1 MPCRGRVR
9 AVHGGFNAIRYVR
22 QRTETARCFKYPAKQ
37 CDARAEAANHRARFV
52 QCVPIFVEPGPAV
65 SSAPAD
71 PQQASADPAR
81 PTVVVS
87 GDGDHLA
94 LAGALEIFTLDA
106 ARSGLQKLSRQGP
119 SRELDIAKLDSL
131 DTPGALFL
139 CGLRDK
145 GVKLTGIRAEHQA
158 LLDLI
163 CGLDLKP
170 LPQVE
175 SVCRWRQLVVQLGKG
190 ADDAWRDAL
199 EIITFVGRAASWTIN
214 ALIHPECLR
223 PASIA
228 RHITETGI
236 QALPIIGLL
245 AVMIAI
251 VIGYQG
257 VAQLRPYG
265 GEDFT
270 INLVAVSVLREMG
283 VLITSIMVAGR
294 SGSAYTAEIG
304 VMKTREEVD
313 ALKVMGIEPMQVLVV
328 PRLIALVITLPLLT
342 FFSDIM
348 GLVGGF
354 AISQSLLDVSLL
366 QYVAHVRLAIDGSDF
381 FVGLF
386 KAPIFAFFI
395 AIISC
400 MHGLRVNGSAESVGR
415 ETTRAVVKSIFL
427 VIVLDA
433 LFSVLFEKIG
443 V

>member
-1 MPCRGRVR
+1 MISV
-9 AVHGGFNAIRYVR
+9 
-22 QRTETARCFKYPAKQ
+22 PANK
-37 CDARAEAANHRARFV
+37 
-52 QCVPIFVEPGPAV
+52 
-65 SSAPAD
+65 
-71 PQQASADPAR
+71 QQASADRSP

-87 GDGDHLA
+87 GDGARLA
-94 LAGALEIFTLDA
+94 LAGALVISTLAEARNSLKKWPKQGGSRTLDVA
-106 ARSGLQKLSRQGP
+106 G
-119 SRELDIAKLDSL
+119 LDSL

-139 CGLRDK
+139 CGLRGK
-145 GVKLTGIRAEHQA
+145 GVKLTGCRAEHRG

-170 LPQVE
+170 LPKVK
-175 SVCRWRQLVVQLGKG
+175 SAPRWRQLIIQLGKG
-190 ADDAWRDAL
+190 ADDAWHDAL
-199 EIITFVGRAASWTIN
+199 DIITFVGRTASWTVS
-214 ALIHPECLR
+214 ALIHPNCLR
-223 PASIA
+223 PASIS
-228 RHITETGI
+228 RHVAETGI
-236 QALPIIGLL
+236 QALPIIGLM

-294 SGSAYTAEIG
+294 SGSAFTAEIG
-304 VMKTREEVD
+304 VMKTREEID
-313 ALKVMGIEPMQVLVV
+313 ALNVMGIEPMQVLVV

-342 FFSDIM
+342 FFADVM
-348 GLVGGF
+348 GLIGGA
-354 AISQSLLDVSLL
+354 AISQLLLDVSPT
-366 QYVAHVRLAIDGSDF
+366 QYLARLPHVIDGSDL

-395 AIISC
+395 AAISC
-400 MHGLRVNGSAESVGR
+400 MHGLQVSGSAESVGR

-433 LFSVLFEKIG
+433 FFSILFEKIG
-443 V
+443 L

>member
-1 MPCRGRVR
+1 MTSV
-9 AVHGGFNAIRYVR
+9 
-22 QRTETARCFKYPAKQ
+22 PASKQ
-37 CDARAEAANHRARFV
+37 QVSAE
-52 QCVPIFVEPGPAV
+52 PSP
-65 SSAPAD
+65 
-71 PQQASADPAR
+71 
-81 PTVVVS
+81 PTIVVS

-94 LAGALEIFTLDA
+94 LAGALEIVTLTA
-106 ARSGLQKLSRQGP
+106 AKNALKQWSKPGP
-119 SRELDIAKLDSL
+119 SRALDIAKLDSL

-145 GVKLTGIRAEHQA
+145 GVELTGIRTEHQA

-170 LPQVE
+170 LPKVE
-175 SVCRWRQLVVQLGKG
+175 SVPRWRQSIIQLGKG
-190 ADDAWRDAL
+190 AHDIWHEAL
-199 EIITFVGRAASWTIN
+199 DIITFTGRAASWTVN
-214 ALIHPECLR
+214 ALIHPHCLR

-228 RHITETGI
+228 RHVAETGI
-236 QALPIIGLL
+236 HALPIIGLM

-283 VLITSIMVAGR
+283 VLITAIMVAGR
-294 SGSAYTAEIG
+294 SGSAFTAEIG
-304 VMKTREEVD
+304 VMQTREEVD

-328 PRLIALVITLPLLT
+328 PRVIALVITLPLLT
-342 FFSDIM
+342 FFADIM
-348 GLVGGF
+348 GLVGGA
-354 AISQSLLDVSLL
+354 AISQFLLDVSPL
-366 QYVAHVRLAIDGSDF
+366 QYLTRVRHVVDGSDL

-395 AIISC
+395 AIVGC
-400 MHGLRVNGSAESVGR
+400 MHGLRVSGSAESVGR

-427 VIVLDA
+427 VFALDA
-433 LFSVLFEKIG
+433 LFSILFEKIG
-443 V
+443 L